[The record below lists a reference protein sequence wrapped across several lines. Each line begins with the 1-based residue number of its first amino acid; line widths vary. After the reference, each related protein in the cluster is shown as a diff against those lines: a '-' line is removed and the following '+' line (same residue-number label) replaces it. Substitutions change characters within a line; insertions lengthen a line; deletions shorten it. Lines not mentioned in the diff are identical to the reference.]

1 MSASNVIPF
10 PVAGGRRELPEMPS
24 GLDAAL
30 ARLIRMGS
38 DPGSAFA
45 RRVQQLDAATACT
58 TSRGTA

>member
-10 PVAGGRRELPEMPS
+10 PIVGGRRKLPEMRS

-30 ARLIRMGS
+30 ARLIQLGK

-45 RRVQQLDAATACT
+45 QRLQQLDAVRACT